1 MTSIH
6 LEIVTPDGLIFSG
19 DVKSVVLPGKE
30 GEFGVLPGHASLVSL
45 LNIGVV
51 DIEKMDGNHEVVAID
66 WGYAEVSESK
76 VDIIVDSAVLVSG
89 NDDSQI
95 AASLEKAKA
104 IVGKM
109 GYDDALLRA
118 TMTKLESGN
127 QR

>member
-95 AASLEKAKA
+95 AQSLEKAKA

>member
-51 DIEKMDGNHEVVAID
+51 DIEKMDGKHEVVAID

-95 AASLEKAKA
+95 AQSLEKAKA

-118 TMTKLESGN
+118 TMTRLESGS